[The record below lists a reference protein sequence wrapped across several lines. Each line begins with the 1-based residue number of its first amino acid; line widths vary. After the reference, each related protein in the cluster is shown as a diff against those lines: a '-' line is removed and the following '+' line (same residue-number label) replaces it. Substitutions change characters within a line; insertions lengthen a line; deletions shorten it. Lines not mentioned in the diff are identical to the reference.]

1 MDPAFSRGAEH
12 SGSGQVPLDLAA
24 REWKTASSLLATSME
39 RYINAC
45 HRLNDAYPNSTYVLN
60 YTSSIWDVFDDM
72 DKELDRLES
81 YEHELRQVRVDVSQV
96 RNRSPR
102 LASIMVLP
110 RELLTYIFELVLLAE
125 YWDYVVPDF
134 VFPDHSVEP
143 LRHPDTLSIVCTY
156 WHQVVTN
163 TPSLWAH
170 IDLVVSG
177 EYKKIHYTR
186 ASRLIRR
193 AAGVPLI
200 VRIHNPAPSES
211 KDVRRLTNWLAPVAD
226 QICSLDISTGLPSKQ
241 TLNAVLQ
248 CWLEHGSP
256 GTVKELGLKRFGRYH
271 EGRKHSHRFIEGNVS
286 DPSPNSWQLGVSQRR
301 FDAFFRPI
309 EILRLEG
316 LFPHW
321 HGQAYHGLVHLRL
334 YTGRIKEVELINL
347 LSQNPQ
353 LRTLSL
359 DIEVLN
365 TRPRDTAV
373 TPIRLPQLEIL
384 SMFRM
389 VDATKLWSILR
400 LIAPGSGPLRMSF
413 GIDPTI
419 VTADFT
425 QSKEIRAFIQRSNIT
440 AIWVNG
446 TYTNGTYVNGETNR
460 DIWFPQ
466 TLSSFPQLRTL
477 ALGNYS
483 LVQNDTV
490 GYDSVCSSLR
500 ELCLIDCNI
509 DIDLLEQ
516 LLDTHSV
523 QVLRL
528 AGCNM
533 LDGLPQSSE
542 EVQDELSA
550 YVSNVKCHDFADATA
565 GDPYLNWH
573 FFMSDSSAR
582 GGRKQ
587 QLEYCAAGANKTK
600 HNPE

>member
-1 MDPAFSRGAEH
+1 
-12 SGSGQVPLDLAA
+12 
-24 REWKTASSLLATSME
+24 ME

-81 YEHELRQVRVDVSQV
+81 YQHELRQMRVDVSQI

-102 LASIMVLP
+102 LASIMILP
-110 RELLTYIFELVLLAE
+110 RELLSYIFELVLLAE
-125 YWDYVVPDF
+125 HWDYVVPDF
-134 VFPDHSVEP
+134 ISPDDYLEP
-143 LRHPDTLSIVCTY
+143 LRHPNILSGVCTY

-163 TPSLWAH
+163 TPSLWAY

-177 EYKKIHYTR
+177 QHKKKHYTR
-186 ASRLIRR
+186 ASRLIKHT
-193 AAGVPLI
+193 ASLPLSI
-200 VRIHNPAPSES
+200 RIHSPAPSES
-211 KDVRRLTNWLAPVAD
+211 KDIRRLTKWLAPVAHR
-226 QICSLDISTGLPSKQ
+226 IRSLDMSEGLPSKEMQ
-241 TLNAVLQ
+241 SSVLK
-248 CWLEHGSP
+248 CWFEHGVP
-256 GTVKELGLKRFGRYH
+256 GTVKELGLVRFGRYH
-271 EGRKHSHRFIEGNVS
+271 EDRKHRYRFIEAATS
-286 DPSPNSWQLGVSQRR
+286 APSPNSWQLAVSQQR
-301 FDAFFRPI
+301 FEALLQPI
-309 EILRLEG
+309 EILRLGG

-321 HGQAYHGLVHLRL
+321 HSQAYHGLVHLKL
-334 YTGRIKEVELINL
+334 YTARIKEAELINL

-359 DIEVLN
+359 DIEVLK
-365 TRPRDTAV
+365 TQSRDTAV

-425 QSKEIRAFIQRSNIT
+425 QSKEIRAFIQRSNVT

-446 TYTNGTYVNGETNR
+446 TYTNGTHVNGDENK

-477 ALGNYS
+477 ALHNYS
-483 LVQNDTV
+483 LVQNNAV
-490 GYDSVCSSLR
+490 RYDSVCPSLR
-500 ELCLIDCNI
+500 ELCLMDCNI
-509 DIDLLEQ
+509 DLNLLEP
-516 LLDTHSV
+516 LLETHSA

-528 AGCNM
+528 GGCRM
-533 LDGLPQSSE
+533 VDGEPQSLE
-542 EVQDELSA
+542 EIQNELSE
-550 YVSNVKCHDFADATA
+550 YVSNLKCYEFHDAT
-565 GDPYLNWH
+565 GDPYFNWD
-573 FFMSDSSAR
+573 FTMF
-582 GGRKQ
+582 
-587 QLEYCAAGANKTK
+587 
-600 HNPE
+600 